1 MNNSDNQYPQMT
13 YKQAVEYCKYWAD
26 QIRHKGLDLLTTDY
40 GAVIGIS
47 DRLAYALYMQT
58 WIDPQK
64 YYHLYQVRIYAI
76 NIEYNYTDRASWE
89 KLLELIDDLPE
100 EYGKN
105 NQYPQMT
112 YKQAVEYCK
121 YWADQIR
128 HKGLDL
134 LTTDYGEV
142 MRVSDQLA
150 YALYMQTW
158 IDPQKYYPLYRVR
171 TYAINIDYN
180 NYTNR
185 ALWEK
190 LLELIDDLP
199 EEYGKNNQYPQMTYK
214 QAVKHC
220 THWADQIRADGLDLL
235 TTDYVAAIGV
245 SDQLA
250 YALYMQTW
258 IDPQKYYPLYRV
270 RTYAIN
276 IDYNNYTNRAL
287 WEKLLE
293 LIDDLPEEYG
303 KNNQYPQMTY
313 KQAVKH
319 CTHWADQIRADG
331 LDLLTTDYGAAIGV
345 SDKLAYPLDM
355 QEWISA
361 PRYPDIYA
369 IRYYAGVVD
378 RGDHTDRASWEKL
391 LELIDKL

>member
-40 GAVIGIS
+40 GEVIGIS

-220 THWADQIRADGLDLL
+220 KYWADQIR
-235 TTDYVAAIGV
+235 
-245 SDQLA
+245 
-250 YALYMQTW
+250 
-258 IDPQKYYPLYRV
+258 
-270 RTYAIN
+270 
-276 IDYNNYTNRAL
+276 
-287 WEKLLE
+287 
-293 LIDDLPEEYG
+293 
-303 KNNQYPQMTY
+303 
-313 KQAVKH
+313 H
-319 CTHWADQIRADG
+319 DG

>member
-76 NIEYNYTDRASWE
+76 NIEYNYTDRAS
-89 KLLELIDDLPE
+89 
-100 EYGKN
+100 
-105 NQYPQMT
+105 
-112 YKQAVEYCK
+112 
-121 YWADQIR
+121 
-128 HKGLDL
+128 
-134 LTTDYGEV
+134 
-142 MRVSDQLA
+142 
-150 YALYMQTW
+150 
-158 IDPQKYYPLYRVR
+158 
-171 TYAINIDYN
+171 
-180 NYTNR
+180 
-185 ALWEK
+185 WEK

-319 CTHWADQIRADG
+319 CKYWADQIRHDG

>member
-64 YYHLYQVRIYAI
+64 YYHLYRVRIYAI

-180 NYTNR
+180 NYTDR

-220 THWADQIRADGLDLL
+220 KYWADQIR
-235 TTDYVAAIGV
+235 
-245 SDQLA
+245 
-250 YALYMQTW
+250 
-258 IDPQKYYPLYRV
+258 
-270 RTYAIN
+270 
-276 IDYNNYTNRAL
+276 
-287 WEKLLE
+287 
-293 LIDDLPEEYG
+293 
-303 KNNQYPQMTY
+303 
-313 KQAVKH
+313 H
-319 CTHWADQIRADG
+319 DG

>member
-13 YKQAVEYCKYWAD
+13 YKQAFEYCKYWAD
-26 QIRHKGLDLLTTDY
+26 KIRYKGIDLLTTGY
-40 GAVIGIS
+40 SQVIVIYDQLS
-47 DRLAYALYMQT
+47 YTLYMQT

-64 YYHLYQVRIYAI
+64 YYHLY
-76 NIEYNYTDRASWE
+76 
-89 KLLELIDDLPE
+89 
-100 EYGKN
+100 
-105 NQYPQMT
+105 
-112 YKQAVEYCK
+112 
-121 YWADQIR
+121 
-128 HKGLDL
+128 
-134 LTTDYGEV
+134 
-142 MRVSDQLA
+142 
-150 YALYMQTW
+150 
-158 IDPQKYYPLYRVR
+158 RVR
-171 TYAINIDYN
+171 TYAINIDT
-180 NYTNR
+180 NYTDR

-214 QAVKHC
+214 QAVDHC
-220 THWADQIRADGLDLL
+220 KCWADQIQADWLDLL
-235 TTDYVAAIGV
+235 TTDYVAATEV

-250 YALYMQTW
+250 YPLYMQTW
-258 IDPQKYYPLYRV
+258 IDPQKYYPLDRV
-270 RTYAIN
+270 RTYAIDIN
-276 IDYNNYTNRAL
+276 NNYTDRSSWA
-287 WEKLLE
+287 KLLE

-319 CTHWADQIRADG
+319 CKYWADQIRADG

>member
-1 MNNSDNQYPQMT
+1 MT
-13 YKQAVEYCKYWAD
+13 YKQAFEYCKYWAD
-26 QIRHKGLDLLTTDY
+26 KIRYKGIDLLTTGY
-40 GAVIGIS
+40 SQVIVIY
-47 DRLAYALYMQT
+47 DQLAYTLYMQT

-64 YYHLYQVRIYAI
+64 YYHLY
-76 NIEYNYTDRASWE
+76 
-89 KLLELIDDLPE
+89 
-100 EYGKN
+100 
-105 NQYPQMT
+105 
-112 YKQAVEYCK
+112 
-121 YWADQIR
+121 
-128 HKGLDL
+128 
-134 LTTDYGEV
+134 
-142 MRVSDQLA
+142 
-150 YALYMQTW
+150 
-158 IDPQKYYPLYRVR
+158 RVR
-171 TYAINIDYN
+171 TYAINIDT
-180 NYTNR
+180 NYTDR

-199 EEYGKNNQYPQMTYK
+199 EEYGKNNYPQMTYK

-220 THWADQIRADGLDLL
+220 KYWADQIRHDGLDLL
-235 TTDYVAAIGV
+235 TTDYGAAIGV
-245 SDQLA
+245 SDQLV
-250 YALYMQTW
+250 YPLYMQTW
-258 IDPQKYYPLYRV
+258 IDPQKYYHLYRV

-276 IDYNNYTNRAL
+276 IDTNYTDRAL

-303 KNNQYPQMTY
+303 KNNYPQMTY

-319 CTHWADQIRADG
+319 CKYWADQIRHDG

>member
-1 MNNSDNQYPQMT
+1 MT

-40 GAVIGIS
+40 GEVIGIS

-58 WIDPQK
+58 WINPQK

-89 KLLELIDDLPE
+89 KFLELIDDLPE

-105 NQYPQMT
+105 NYPQMT

-142 MRVSDQLA
+142 IGISDRLA

-158 IDPQKYYPLYRVR
+158 INPQKYYHLYQVR
-171 TYAINIDYN
+171 IYAINIEY
-180 NYTNR
+180 NYTDR
-185 ALWEK
+185 ASWEK
-190 LLELIDDLP
+190 FLELIDDLP
-199 EEYGKNNQYPQMTYK
+199 EEYGKNNYPQMTYK

-220 THWADQIRADGLDLL
+220 KYWADQIR
-235 TTDYVAAIGV
+235 
-245 SDQLA
+245 
-250 YALYMQTW
+250 
-258 IDPQKYYPLYRV
+258 
-270 RTYAIN
+270 
-276 IDYNNYTNRAL
+276 
-287 WEKLLE
+287 
-293 LIDDLPEEYG
+293 
-303 KNNQYPQMTY
+303 
-313 KQAVKH
+313 H
-319 CTHWADQIRADG
+319 DG

-345 SDKLAYPLDM
+345 SDQLAYPLDM

-361 PRYPDIYA
+361 PSYPDIYA

>member
-1 MNNSDNQYPQMT
+1 MT

-180 NYTNR
+180 NYTDR

-220 THWADQIRADGLDLL
+220 KYWADQIR
-235 TTDYVAAIGV
+235 
-245 SDQLA
+245 
-250 YALYMQTW
+250 
-258 IDPQKYYPLYRV
+258 
-270 RTYAIN
+270 
-276 IDYNNYTNRAL
+276 
-287 WEKLLE
+287 
-293 LIDDLPEEYG
+293 
-303 KNNQYPQMTY
+303 
-313 KQAVKH
+313 H
-319 CTHWADQIRADG
+319 DG

-369 IRYYAGVVD
+369 IRYYAGIVD

>member
-1 MNNSDNQYPQMT
+1 MT
-13 YKQAVEYCKYWAD
+13 YKQAFEYCKYWAD
-26 QIRHKGLDLLTTDY
+26 KIRYKGIDLLTTGY
-40 GAVIGIS
+40 SQVIVIY
-47 DRLAYALYMQT
+47 DQLAYTLYMQT

-64 YYHLYQVRIYAI
+64 YYHLY
-76 NIEYNYTDRASWE
+76 
-89 KLLELIDDLPE
+89 
-100 EYGKN
+100 
-105 NQYPQMT
+105 
-112 YKQAVEYCK
+112 
-121 YWADQIR
+121 
-128 HKGLDL
+128 
-134 LTTDYGEV
+134 
-142 MRVSDQLA
+142 
-150 YALYMQTW
+150 
-158 IDPQKYYPLYRVR
+158 RVR
-171 TYAINIDYN
+171 TYAINIDT
-180 NYTNR
+180 NYTDR

-199 EEYGKNNQYPQMTYK
+199 EEYGKNNYPQMTYK

-220 THWADQIRADGLDLL
+220 KYWADQIRHDGLDLL
-235 TTDYVAAIGV
+235 TTNYVTAIGV
-245 SDQLA
+245 SDQLV
-250 YALYMQTW
+250 YPLYMQTW
-258 IDPQKYYPLYRV
+258 IDPQKYYHLYRV

-276 IDYNNYTNRAL
+276 IDTNYTDRAL

-303 KNNQYPQMTY
+303 KNNYPQMTY

-319 CTHWADQIRADG
+319 CKYWADQIRHDG

>member
-1 MNNSDNQYPQMT
+1 MT
-13 YKQAVEYCKYWAD
+13 YKQAFEYCKYWAD
-26 QIRHKGLDLLTTDY
+26 KIRYKGIDLLTTGY
-40 GAVIGIS
+40 SQVIVIY
-47 DRLAYALYMQT
+47 DQLAYTLYMQT

-64 YYHLYQVRIYAI
+64 YYHLY
-76 NIEYNYTDRASWE
+76 
-89 KLLELIDDLPE
+89 
-100 EYGKN
+100 
-105 NQYPQMT
+105 
-112 YKQAVEYCK
+112 
-121 YWADQIR
+121 
-128 HKGLDL
+128 
-134 LTTDYGEV
+134 
-142 MRVSDQLA
+142 
-150 YALYMQTW
+150 
-158 IDPQKYYPLYRVR
+158 RVR
-171 TYAINIDYN
+171 TYAINIDT
-180 NYTNR
+180 NYTDR

-199 EEYGKNNQYPQMTYK
+199 EEYGKNNYPQMTYK

-220 THWADQIRADGLDLL
+220 KYWADQIRADGLDSL
-235 TTDYVAAIGV
+235 TTNYVAAIGV
-245 SDQLA
+245 SDQLV
-250 YALYMQTW
+250 YPLYMQTW
-258 IDPQKYYPLYRV
+258 IDPQKYYHLYRV

-276 IDYNNYTNRAL
+276 IDTNYTDRAL

-303 KNNQYPQMTY
+303 KNNYPQMTY

-319 CTHWADQIRADG
+319 CKYWADQIRHDG

>member
-180 NYTNR
+180 NYTDR

-199 EEYGKNNQYPQMTYK
+199 EEYGKNNCPQMTYK

-220 THWADQIRADGLDLL
+220 KYWADQIR
-235 TTDYVAAIGV
+235 
-245 SDQLA
+245 
-250 YALYMQTW
+250 
-258 IDPQKYYPLYRV
+258 
-270 RTYAIN
+270 
-276 IDYNNYTNRAL
+276 
-287 WEKLLE
+287 
-293 LIDDLPEEYG
+293 
-303 KNNQYPQMTY
+303 
-313 KQAVKH
+313 H
-319 CTHWADQIRADG
+319 DG

>member
-158 IDPQKYYPLYRVR
+158 IDPQKYYHLYQVR
-171 TYAINIDYN
+171 IYAINIDYN

-220 THWADQIRADGLDLL
+220 KYWADQIR
-235 TTDYVAAIGV
+235 
-245 SDQLA
+245 
-250 YALYMQTW
+250 
-258 IDPQKYYPLYRV
+258 
-270 RTYAIN
+270 
-276 IDYNNYTNRAL
+276 
-287 WEKLLE
+287 
-293 LIDDLPEEYG
+293 
-303 KNNQYPQMTY
+303 
-313 KQAVKH
+313 H
-319 CTHWADQIRADG
+319 DG

-345 SDKLAYPLDM
+345 SDQLAYPLDM

-378 RGDHTDRASWEKL
+378 RDHTDRASWEKL

>member
-220 THWADQIRADGLDLL
+220 KYWADQIR
-235 TTDYVAAIGV
+235 
-245 SDQLA
+245 
-250 YALYMQTW
+250 
-258 IDPQKYYPLYRV
+258 
-270 RTYAIN
+270 
-276 IDYNNYTNRAL
+276 
-287 WEKLLE
+287 
-293 LIDDLPEEYG
+293 
-303 KNNQYPQMTY
+303 
-313 KQAVKH
+313 H
-319 CTHWADQIRADG
+319 DG

>member
-13 YKQAVEYCKYWAD
+13 YKQAFEYCKYWAD
-26 QIRHKGLDLLTTDY
+26 KIRYKGIDLLTTGY
-40 GAVIGIS
+40 SQVIVIY
-47 DRLAYALYMQT
+47 DQLAYPLYMQT

-64 YYHLYQVRIYAI
+64 YYHLY
-76 NIEYNYTDRASWE
+76 
-89 KLLELIDDLPE
+89 
-100 EYGKN
+100 
-105 NQYPQMT
+105 
-112 YKQAVEYCK
+112 
-121 YWADQIR
+121 
-128 HKGLDL
+128 
-134 LTTDYGEV
+134 
-142 MRVSDQLA
+142 
-150 YALYMQTW
+150 
-158 IDPQKYYPLYRVR
+158 RVR
-171 TYAINIDYN
+171 TYAINIDT
-180 NYTNR
+180 NYTDR

-199 EEYGKNNQYPQMTYK
+199 EEYGKNNYPQMTYK

-220 THWADQIRADGLDLL
+220 KYWADQIRADGLDSL
-235 TTDYVAAIGV
+235 TTNYVAAIGV
-245 SDQLA
+245 SDQLV
-250 YALYMQTW
+250 YPLYMQTW
-258 IDPQKYYPLYRV
+258 IDPQKYYHLYRV

-276 IDYNNYTNRAL
+276 IDTNYTDRAL

-303 KNNQYPQMTY
+303 KNNYPQMTY

-319 CTHWADQIRADG
+319 CKYWADQIRHDG

>member
-1 MNNSDNQYPQMT
+1 MNNSNNQYPQMT

-40 GAVIGIS
+40 GEVIGIS

-89 KLLELIDDLPE
+89 KFLELIDDLPE

-105 NQYPQMT
+105 NYPQMT

-142 MRVSDQLA
+142 IGISDRLA

-158 IDPQKYYPLYRVR
+158 IDPQKYYHLYQVR
-171 TYAINIDYN
+171 IYAINIEY
-180 NYTNR
+180 NYTDR
-185 ALWEK
+185 ASWEK
-190 LLELIDDLP
+190 FLELIDDLP
-199 EEYGKNNQYPQMTYK
+199 EEYGKNNYPQMTYK

-220 THWADQIRADGLDLL
+220 KYWADQIR
-235 TTDYVAAIGV
+235 
-245 SDQLA
+245 
-250 YALYMQTW
+250 
-258 IDPQKYYPLYRV
+258 
-270 RTYAIN
+270 
-276 IDYNNYTNRAL
+276 
-287 WEKLLE
+287 
-293 LIDDLPEEYG
+293 
-303 KNNQYPQMTY
+303 
-313 KQAVKH
+313 H
-319 CTHWADQIRADG
+319 DG

-345 SDKLAYPLDM
+345 SDQLAYPLDM

-361 PRYPDIYA
+361 PSYPDIYA

>member
-220 THWADQIRADGLDLL
+220 KYWADQIR
-235 TTDYVAAIGV
+235 
-245 SDQLA
+245 
-250 YALYMQTW
+250 
-258 IDPQKYYPLYRV
+258 
-270 RTYAIN
+270 
-276 IDYNNYTNRAL
+276 
-287 WEKLLE
+287 
-293 LIDDLPEEYG
+293 
-303 KNNQYPQMTY
+303 
-313 KQAVKH
+313 H
-319 CTHWADQIRADG
+319 DG

-345 SDKLAYPLDM
+345 SDQLAYPLDM

-361 PRYPDIYA
+361 QRHPNIYA
-369 IRYYAGVVD
+369 IRYYADVVD
-378 RGDHTDRASWEKL
+378 RDHTDRSSWEKL
-391 LELIDKL
+391 LELIDRLASIYQ

>member
-13 YKQAVEYCKYWAD
+13 YKQAFEYCKYWAD
-26 QIRHKGLDLLTTDY
+26 KIRYKGIDLLTTGY
-40 GAVIGIS
+40 SQVIVIY
-47 DRLAYALYMQT
+47 DQLAYTLYMQT

-64 YYHLYQVRIYAI
+64 YYHLY
-76 NIEYNYTDRASWE
+76 
-89 KLLELIDDLPE
+89 
-100 EYGKN
+100 
-105 NQYPQMT
+105 
-112 YKQAVEYCK
+112 
-121 YWADQIR
+121 
-128 HKGLDL
+128 
-134 LTTDYGEV
+134 
-142 MRVSDQLA
+142 
-150 YALYMQTW
+150 
-158 IDPQKYYPLYRVR
+158 RVR
-171 TYAINIDYN
+171 TYAINIDT
-180 NYTNR
+180 NYTDR

-199 EEYGKNNQYPQMTYK
+199 EEYGKNNYPQMTYK

-220 THWADQIRADGLDLL
+220 KYWADQIRHDGLDLL
-235 TTDYVAAIGV
+235 TTNYVAAIGV
-245 SDQLA
+245 SDQLV
-250 YALYMQTW
+250 YPLYMQTW
-258 IDPQKYYPLYRV
+258 IDPQKYYHLYRV

-276 IDYNNYTNRAL
+276 IDTNYTDRAL

-303 KNNQYPQMTY
+303 KNNYPQMTY

-319 CTHWADQIRADG
+319 CKYWADQIRHDG

>member
-1 MNNSDNQYPQMT
+1 MT
-13 YKQAVEYCKYWAD
+13 YKQAVKHCKYWVD
-26 QIRHKGLDLLTTDY
+26 QIRHDGLDLLTTDY
-40 GAVIGIS
+40 GAAIGVS
-47 DRLAYALYMQT
+47 DQLAYPLYMQT

-64 YYHLYQVRIYAI
+64 YYHLY
-76 NIEYNYTDRASWE
+76 
-89 KLLELIDDLPE
+89 
-100 EYGKN
+100 
-105 NQYPQMT
+105 
-112 YKQAVEYCK
+112 
-121 YWADQIR
+121 
-128 HKGLDL
+128 
-134 LTTDYGEV
+134 
-142 MRVSDQLA
+142 
-150 YALYMQTW
+150 
-158 IDPQKYYPLYRVR
+158 RVR
-171 TYAINIDYN
+171 TYAINIDT
-180 NYTNR
+180 NYTDR

-199 EEYGKNNQYPQMTYK
+199 EEYGKNNYPQMTYK

-220 THWADQIRADGLDLL
+220 KYWADQIRHDGLDLL
-235 TTDYVAAIGV
+235 TTDYGAAIGV

-250 YALYMQTW
+250 YPLYMQTW
-258 IDPQKYYPLYRV
+258 IDPQKYYHLYRV

-276 IDYNNYTNRAL
+276 IDTNYTDRAL

-303 KNNQYPQMTY
+303 KNNYPQMTY

-319 CTHWADQIRADG
+319 CKYWADQIRHDG

-378 RGDHTDRASWEKL
+378 CDHTDRVSWEKL